1 MRVMLIALSILAALA
16 IGSCVE
22 AQTYPWCALYTKDSA
37 SCSFMTLE
45 QCMADVSG
53 IGGFCQKNDWYKS
66 TAAVSLRH
74 KPHNKH

>member
-22 AQTYPWCALYTKDSA
+22 AQTYPWCALYTKNSA
-37 SCSFMTLE
+37 SCSFVTLE

-53 IGGFCQKNDWYKS
+53 IGGFCQKNDWYKP
-66 TAAVSLRH
+66 TAAVSLQH

>member
-1 MRVMLIALSILAALA
+1 MRVVLIVLPVLAAFA
-16 IGSCVE
+16 IGSYAE

-37 SCSFMTLE
+37 SCSFVTLE

-53 IGGFCQKNDWYKS
+53 IGGFCQKNDWYKPTS
-66 TAAVSLRH
+66 AVSLQH